1 MSIGHGLYHYLLKT
15 FIEKHSLTLS
25 FFHSLIECQSFIL
38 TLKNILSF
46 YQSLIQSLI
55 ITMEKGDFVE
65 AFKKR
70 TKQFTLRCIR
80 VFQALPKT
88 EEARIIGKQFL
99 RSATSVGANYRAVCR
114 ARSQNEFFAKL
125 SITIEETDETIF
137 WMELLIES
145 EIYTEVKMNELMEE
159 GTEIIKVL
167 STARKSV
174 SK

>member
-1 MSIGHGLYHYLLKT
+1 
-15 FIEKHSLTLS
+15 
-25 FFHSLIECQSFIL
+25 
-38 TLKNILSF
+38 
-46 YQSLIQSLI
+46 
-55 ITMEKGDFVE
+55 MEKGDFVE

-125 SITIEETDETIF
+125 SITIEEADETVF

-145 EIYTEVKMNELMEE
+145 EIYTETKMKELMEE